1 MPQAARRLS
10 LVLLLLGTL
19 PAFADD
25 LRGVTAL
32 ATVPTRA
39 YAVSYADAWAKSRN
53 SGYPSFGSDCTNFV
67 SQSLGPNG
75 AGYQMT
81 TSWYAKRNLYFFWDW
96 TNSWSVVTDFLTY
109 AQKQGMI
116 TFMTFENPKGQWS
129 SGTPGDIISYQWSG
143 TGPWNHLSVLVSSN
157 GIDPTSGLRAAL
169 VDQHTTDRY
178 HAVFT
183 LQPYNPDWRTTRIG
197 RWRVNYSK

>member
-1 MPQAARRLS
+1 MPASVRRLS
-10 LVLLLLGTL
+10 LVLLFLGAL
-19 PAFADD
+19 PAFADEP
-25 LRGVTAL
+25 RNVTAL

-53 SGYPSFGSDCTNFV
+53 SNYPSFSSDCTNFA
-67 SQSLGPNG
+67 SQTIGPNG
-75 AGYQMT
+75 AGYPMT
-81 TSWYAKRNLYFFWDW
+81 ASWYAKRNFYFFWDW

-116 TFMTFENPKGQWS
+116 TFITFENPTGQWS

-143 TGPWNHLSVLVSSN
+143 TGPWNHLSILVSSN
-157 GIDPTSGLRAAL
+157 GIDPTTGLRAAL

-197 RWRVNYSK
+197 RWRVNYSR